1 MKSIWIIDGDTF
13 ESKSLREVKDHIKDM
28 PKNELIRLYRGGGF
42 IYHYVSGK
50 VAGGISFIV
59 NKNGKVHFSQ
69 TVKEPF

>member
-1 MKSIWIIDGDTF
+1 MKSNWNIDGETF

-42 IYHYVSGK
+42 IYHNVSGK
-50 VAGGISFIV
+50 VVGGISFSV

-69 TVKEPF
+69 SVKEPF

>member
-1 MKSIWIIDGDTF
+1 MKSNWNIDGETF

-42 IYHYVSGK
+42 IYHNVSGK
-50 VAGGISFIV
+50 VIRGIHFSV

-69 TVKEPF
+69 SVKEPF